1 MEQFHSKFVIL
12 KIQMMKIFLLFLLLV
27 VFNEFSAQ
35 TTVSGGIYQN
45 TTWTLAGS
53 PYIVNGS
60 IVVFPGNTLNVEPG
74 VTVLINNSTNNNIYI
89 ETRGTLN
96 LVGTDQLPINVRCQ
110 YDTTSIGWQGFKCT
124 SSQGGALN
132 ADRFRIANA
141 EIPFQY
147 EAPPSLYEYT
157 NCRFSYCGQAVTVG
171 NETILNNCQFIGNTN
186 AVYGWTYFTINNCY
200 FQENNTAINAY
211 STSFNLTNSNFSD
224 NNTALLFSAG
234 VFDTMIVQNCNFQNN
249 ELAIGF
255 PSNGVI
261 ENCVFTDNTVGVQ
274 GSYVCE
280 IRNNIFNYNELALN
294 VSILTK
300 VTQNQINQN
309 IGGVR
314 ISDIGNVSNSPII
327 TNNEICSNINFNVDN
342 NTNVNYSLLTNC
354 FCGLDSAQIE
364 TYLIDG
370 YDDITKGLINYQ
382 VYDSSCVN
390 VLSTVSKFGALS
402 SIQSL
407 ELDLKFTNPF
417 DSQLKVVSSI
427 NIEAIVLVDSNG
439 KLYNLESLGN
449 NVFDTSILN
458 PGVFVLRFA
467 NEILVNQKLIKI

>member
-1 MEQFHSKFVIL
+1 MRKY
-12 KIQMMKIFLLFLLLV
+12 LLFQFLIGC
-27 VFNEFSAQ
+27 FYFHAQ

-74 VTVLINNSTNNNIYI
+74 VTVLIDNSTNSNIYI
-89 ETRGTLN
+89 ETRGTMN
-96 LVGTDQLPINVRCQ
+96 LLGTDQLPIKVGCQ
-110 YDTTSIGWQGFKCT
+110 YDTTLIGWQGFRCI

-141 EIPFQY
+141 AIPFEY
-147 EAPPSLYEYT
+147 EAPPSLFQYT
-157 NCRFSYCGQAVTVG
+157 NCRFSYCGQAITVG
-171 NETILNNCQFIGNTN
+171 NETILNNCHFIGNTN
-186 AVYGWTYFTINNCY
+186 AVYGWTYFTINNCN
-200 FQENNTAINAY
+200 FQGNNTAINAY

-234 VFDTMIVQNCNFQNN
+234 VFDTMIVQNCSFQNN

-280 IRNNIFNYNELALN
+280 IRNNIFNYNELGLN

-309 IGGVR
+309 FGGVR

-364 TYLIDG
+364 EYLIDG
-370 YDDITKGLINYQ
+370 YDDISKGLINYQ

-390 VLSTVSKFGALS
+390 VLSTVSKFGELA
-402 SIQSL
+402 SIQTAQL
-407 ELDLKFTNPF
+407 EFKYTNPF
-417 DSQLKVVSSI
+417 QTEIQLVCSLK
-427 NIEAIVLVDSNG
+427 IEEIVLIDMNG
-439 KLYNLESLGN
+439 KLYFLNSSGN
-449 NVFDTSILN
+449 NLFDTSSL
-458 PGVFVLRFA
+458 PSGVFVLRNA
-467 NEILVNQKLIKI
+467 GDHLINQRLIKI